1 MLLYSGRTYR
11 ISFVYSILL
20 TLVLPLFGEV
30 YYTEYAYIGPE
41 YRSYAIGDT
50 IYVEGTIVSSNAKQI
65 QPYSRYVY
73 IELVNSSDSVL
84 IRQKVAC
91 RTNGSF
97 RAAIL
102 SDYQWPANLYYLRA
116 YTKLMQNFN
125 PENISL
131 APLMIGKDWQD
142 RDEEVENISCHFY
155 PEGGHWLEDKLQS
168 MAVEL
173 KNDQGW
179 PVSGKV
185 SLLNS
190 QNDTIFRMQTFSSG
204 LGLLRFHPIAN
215 ETYHLLVVAGEYRQ
229 TFSLPPAKPGCSLQ
243 AAANRQ
249 RITYQVVNAAV
260 DLSGHKL
267 FLYNPERGLEEMPF
281 SNEQTAG
288 IIDCNEGGL
297 FTLFLVGPDA
307 EIKAE
312 RSVWMDPVLES
323 LSVRPDLSKES
334 FYPAEPVLC
343 SIDNLSSEDQVLV
356 RIESISNPLIKQA
369 FGCLCFQSELSSL
382 VPFPAL
388 SESGKDKQELAIW
401 LMTAHFSRFDI
412 SRILRNGFHYKYP
425 FEDKIFFSGNV
436 SRKNGKPLTSGMLL
450 AYHTS
455 TNHVY
460 EADIDPKGNFTMA
473 VDDFNEGET
482 FFLQA
487 RNAKNK
493 MDFYEYILNDETFP
507 IVVNRNKLRQSDRNN
522 QLSLQVIADDSIRRL
537 DKEGMN
543 YILPEFVVK
552 AKIKKEDPKSTEK
565 FYGVNYKDQ
574 KTIDKRDYPTLLEIL
589 RDMPGIRVGLS
600 SNDLEKTEDGGQTE
614 RWVISSTRGSSLLKD
629 KELTVLLDGG
639 RADLEQVI
647 NMSGKEIASVELLKP
662 WQTNSYISGAVSGA
676 ILIKSRDSMRSL
688 DEVAKGVYYAPL
700 GLASTVYNADAPL
713 LAPKQPGEYYLL
725 IDIVTAKRS
734 IQSFRRRISVSGVP
748 GY

>member
-1 MLLYSGRTYR
+1 MLLY
-11 ISFVYSILL
+11 ILL
-20 TLVLPLFGEV
+20 TLVLPLFGEA

-50 IYVEGTIVSSNAKQI
+50 IYAEGTIVSSNTKQI

-91 RTNGSF
+91 HANGSF
-97 RAAIL
+97 RAAVP
-102 SDYQWPANLYYLRA
+102 SEYQWPADLYYLRA
-116 YTKLMQNFN
+116 YTRLMQNFN
-125 PENISL
+125 PENIPL
-131 APLMIGKDWQD
+131 TPLMIGKDWQD
-142 RDEEVENISCHFY
+142 RNEKVENISCHFY

-173 KNDQGW
+173 KDDQGW
-179 PVSGKV
+179 PVSGEAL
-185 SLLNS
+185 LLNGS
-190 QNDTIFRMQTFSSG
+190 NDTILRIQFYPFG

-215 ETYHLLVVAGEYRQ
+215 ETYRLAVDAGDYAQ
-229 TFSLPPAKPGCSLQ
+229 TFTLPPTKSGCSLQ
-243 AAANRQ
+243 VTSNRQ
-249 RITYQVVNAAV
+249 RITYQTINIGTS
-260 DLSGHKL
+260 LSRHKL
-267 FLYNPERGLEEMPF
+267 FLYDPEKGLEEIPF
-281 SNEQTAG
+281 SDEQTAG

-312 RSVWMDPVLES
+312 RSVWIDPMQTTNSIMLN
-323 LSVRPDLSKES
+323 LSKDNY
-334 FYPAEPVLC
+334 YPGEPVVY
-343 SIDNLSSEDQVLV
+343 SIDRLLPEDQVFV

-369 FGCLCFQSELSSL
+369 FGCLCFQGELSSP
-382 VPFPAL
+382 VSFPVL
-388 SESGKDKQELAIW
+388 TESGKDKQELAIW
-401 LMTAHFSRFDI
+401 LMTAHFSRFNI
-412 SRILRNGFHYKYP
+412 RRILRDGFHYKYP

-436 SRKNGKPLTSGMLL
+436 SRKKRKPLTSGMLL

-487 RNAKNK
+487 CNAKNK
-493 MDFYEYILNDETFP
+493 MDFYEYTLNDETFP

-522 QLSLQVIADDSIRRL
+522 QLSLQVIAGDSIRRL

-614 RWVISSTRGSSLLKD
+614 RWVIYSTRGSSLLKD
-629 KELTVLLDGG
+629 KELTVLLDGA

-676 ILIKSRDSMRSL
+676 ILIKSRDSMGSL
-688 DEVAKGVYYAPL
+688 DEVSKGVYYAPL

-725 IDIVTAKRS
+725 IDIVTANRS